1 MTSRITASA
10 DGELPNEVYTDFRV
24 NKLAEDPDVVT
35 SRLCTK
41 PTRAFRPGDPLDRRG
56 LRRWPHGM
64 WELAARRRDYDQL
77 SRSIEDLL
85 VLLPPKLEALSDLTA
100 GWDPELSSA
109 IFLNSTEVPDFRLSA
124 ELVQR
129 IAALPAALD
138 WDLYVLSDDRRAVL
152 RSCRPPAGPDTAPVP
167 TVDEARHEGS
177 GAEAEA
183 EVDDE
188 WSREDSP
195 PSTCQ
200 VALHIEGET
209 VDVDRVSA
217 LLGVEPT
224 EARRSSAGVP
234 GAPHHLPKAWVF
246 RASNARYIEWGDAL
260 DELLGALPA
269 TLAALEAMSEPWRA
283 TTVCKAWISGASGPA
298 LVLEQKHLARLA
310 ALPAGIDL
318 ELWEM
323 DDGVA

>member
-1 MTSRITASA
+1 MARATAVTS
-10 DGELPNEVYTDFRV
+10 EENEVYTTFRV
-24 NKLAEDPDVVT
+24 DWLRTDPNEVTARLSVV
-35 SRLCTK
+35 
-41 PTRAFRPGDPLDRRG
+41 PTEVFRPGDPIGRKGQRRWTHGVWKLRNEHRRYREMPLSVSDILAHLPSDLRG
-56 LRRWPHGM
+56 LDDPPDRWD
-64 WELAARRRDYDQL
+64 AQ
-77 SRSIEDLL
+77 
-85 VLLPPKLEALSDLTA
+85 
-100 GWDPELSSA
+100 LSSA

-152 RSCRPPAGPDTAPVP
+152 RSCRPPDGPDTAPMP
-167 TVDEARHEGS
+167 TFDEARHDGS
-177 GAEAEA
+177 GAESED

-188 WSREDSP
+188 WAREDSP

-209 VDVDRVSA
+209 IDVDRVSA
-217 LLGVEPT
+217 LLGVEPKET
-224 EARRSSAGVP
+224 RRSSAGVP

-246 RASNARYIEWGDAL
+246 RASNARCIEWGDAL
-260 DELLGALPA
+260 DELLGALPP
-269 TLAALEAMSEPWRA
+269 TLAALEAMSESWRA
-283 TTVCKAWISGASGPA
+283 TTVCKAWMSGASGPA

-310 ALPAGIDL
+310 ALPASIDL